1 MRSSA
6 GGALRRNVGGGRAT
20 FLVIAG
26 LAVLQVGASTVL
38 YLRTR
43 PLYRA
48 EFAALKRS
56 AAR

>member
-1 MRSSA
+1 
-6 GGALRRNVGGGRAT
+6 VGGGRAT